1 MTRVTVLGAGA
12 WGTTQADHLARA
24 GADVVLWARDRAVV
38 DAIDTTHRN
47 EGFLPGHALA
57 PSLRAT
63 TDLAQAVASA
73 EVVLN
78 AVPSHATR
86 SVLEAAGPGIP
97 STAVVVNSSK
107 GIEVGTLTFLSGV
120 VKATLP
126 GLPYVMLSGPSFAE
140 EVASRQPT
148 AVVAASRDPASAER
162 TQALFSTPYFRV
174 YTSDDVT
181 GVEVAGALKNV
192 IAIAAGVLDGLGLGH
207 NPRAALVTRGLAE
220 MTRLGVA
227 LGADERTF
235 AGLAGLGDLV
245 LTCTGG
251 LSRNRSLGV
260 ALGQG
265 QTLAQWTSTHR
276 SAVEGVNTARA
287 ALRLA
292 EKAGVELPITAQVAA
307 VLFEGKPVKQ
317 AVSDLME
324 RALKSEQ
331 WA

>member
-1 MTRVTVLGAGA
+1 VL
-12 WGTTQADHLARA
+12 
-24 GADVVLWARDRAVV
+24 LWARDAGVV
-38 DAIDTTHRN
+38 GEINDSHRSD
-47 EGFLPGHALA
+47 GFLPGHGLA

-63 TDLAQAVASA
+63 TDLAAAA
-73 EVVLN
+73 AHADVVLN

-86 SVLEAAGPGIP
+86 AVLESAGARIAD
-97 STAVVVNSSK
+97 SAILVNASK
-107 GIEVGTLTFLSGV
+107 GIELGTLTFLSGV
-120 VKATLP
+120 VNATLP
-126 GLPYVMLSGPSFAE
+126 GRPYVMLSGPSFAE

-148 AVVAASRDPASAER
+148 AVVAASLDATAAE
-162 TQALFSTPYFRV
+162 QVQSLFSSPFFRV

-181 GVEVAGALKNV
+181 GVEVGGALKNV
-192 IAIAAGVLDGLGLGH
+192 IAIASGVLDGLGLGH

-220 MTRLGVA
+220 MCRLGVA
-227 LGADERTF
+227 LGAEERTF

-265 QTLAQWTSTHR
+265 QSLADWTSAHR

-292 EKAGVELPITAQVAA
+292 KKAQVELPVTAQVAA
-307 VLFEGKPVKQ
+307 VLFDGKPVKQ

>member
-1 MTRVTVLGAGA
+1 MTRVAVLGGGS
-12 WGTTQADHLARA
+12 WGTALADHLAR
-24 GADVVLWARDRAVV
+24 GGSDVTLWARDANVV
-38 DAIDTTHRN
+38 ACINTTHRSD
-47 EGFLPGHALA
+47 GFLPGHELT
-57 PSLRAT
+57 PSLQAT
-63 TDLAQAVASA
+63 TDLTRAVGSA
-73 EVVLN
+73 DVVLN

-86 SVLEAAGPGIP
+86 AVLESAGGSIRG
-97 STAVVVNSSK
+97 SAILVNSSK
-107 GIEVGTLTFLSGV
+107 GIELGTLTFLSGV

-126 GLPYVMLSGPSFAE
+126 GRPYVMLSGPSFAE
-140 EVASRQPT
+140 EVVIRQPT
-148 AVVAASRDPASAER
+148 AVVAASLDTASAEA
-162 TQALFSTPYFRV
+162 TQALFASRLFRV
-174 YTSDDVT
+174 YTSSDVV
-181 GVEVAGALKNV
+181 GVEVGGALKNV
-192 IAIAAGVLDGLGLGH
+192 MAIAAGVLDGMGLGH
-207 NPRAALVTRGLAE
+207 NPRAALLTRGLAE

-260 ALGQG
+260 ALGKG
-265 QTLAQWTSTHR
+265 QSLAQWTSTHR
-276 SAVEGVNTARA
+276 SAIEGVNTARA

-292 EKAGVELPITAQVAA
+292 ESAGVELPITAQVAA
-307 VLFEGKPVKQ
+307 VLFDDKPVKQ

>member
-1 MTRVTVLGAGA
+1 MRHVAVLGGGS
-12 WGTTQADHLARA
+12 WGTALADHLARG
-24 GADVVLWARDRAVV
+24 GADVVLWARDAEVV
-38 DAIDTTHRN
+38 DTINSTHRSD
-47 EGFLPGHALA
+47 GFLPGHALA

-63 TDLAQAVASA
+63 TDLGKAVQSCRVA
-73 EVVLN
+73 LN
-78 AVPSHATR
+78 AVPSHAAR
-86 SVLEAAGPGIP
+86 AVLEIAHR
-97 STAVVVNSSK
+97 AVPADAVLVNTSK
-107 GIEVGTLTFLSGV
+107 GIEVGSLTFLSGV
-120 VKATLP
+120 VATTLP
-126 GLPYVMLSGPSFAE
+126 GRPYVVLSGPSFAE

-148 AVVAASRDPASAER
+148 AVVAASLDAASAVA
-162 TQALFSTPYFRV
+162 TQSLFSTSHFRV

-181 GVEVAGALKNV
+181 GVEVGGALKNV
-192 IAIAAGVLDGLGLGH
+192 MAIAAGVLDGMGLGH
-207 NPRAALVTRGLAE
+207 NPRAALLTRGLAE

-227 LGADERTF
+227 LGAEERTF

-265 QTLAQWTSTHR
+265 QSLAEWTSAHR
-276 SAVEGVNTARA
+276 SAVEGVNAARA

-292 EKAGVELPITAQVAA
+292 EAAGVELPITAQVAA
-307 VLFEGKPVKQ
+307 VLFDAKPVKQ

-331 WA
+331 WP

>member
-1 MTRVTVLGAGA
+1 MTRVAVLGGGA
-12 WGTTQADHLARA
+12 WGTALADHLARN
-24 GADVVLWARDRAVV
+24 GTEVVLWARDPAVV
-38 DAIDTTHRN
+38 AEINESHRN
-47 EGFLPGHALA
+47 EGFLPGHGLT

-63 TDLAQAVASA
+63 TDLAAATRNV

-78 AVPSHATR
+78 SVPSHATR
-86 SVLEAAGPGIP
+86 AVLDAAS
-97 STAVVVNSSK
+97 STISRSAILVNSSK
-107 GIEVGTLTFLSGV
+107 GIELGTLTFLSGV
-120 VKATLP
+120 VKAALP
-126 GLPYVMLSGPSFAE
+126 GRPYVMLSGPSFAE

-148 AVVAASRDPASAER
+148 AVVAASLDPAAAELAQ
-162 TQALFSTPYFRV
+162 TLFSSPFFRV
-174 YTSDDVT
+174 YTSDDVI
-181 GVEVAGALKNV
+181 GVEVGGALKNV
-192 IAIAAGVLDGLGLGH
+192 IAIASGVLDGLGLGH

-235 AGLAGLGDLV
+235 AGLAGLGDLI

-265 QTLAQWTSTHR
+265 QSLADWTTVHR
-276 SAVEGVNTARA
+276 SAVEGVNAARA
-287 ALRLA
+287 ALALA
-292 EKAGVELPITAQVAA
+292 RKAGVELPITAQVAS
-307 VLFEGKPVKQ
+307 VLFDGKPVKQ

-331 WA
+331 PA

>member
-1 MTRVTVLGAGA
+1 MTRVAVLGGGA
-12 WGTTQADHLARA
+12 WGTALADHLARG
-24 GADVVLWARDRAVV
+24 GAEVVLWARDEAVV
-38 DAIDTTHRN
+38 AGINTNHRN
-47 EGFLPGHALA
+47 EAFLPGHGLA
-57 PSLRAT
+57 PSLGAT
-63 TDLAQAVASA
+63 GDLAVATRGA
-73 EVVLN
+73 GVVLN

-86 SVLEAAGPGIP
+86 AVLEAA
-97 STAVVVNSSK
+97 STAISTSAILVNCSK
-107 GIEVGTLTFLSGV
+107 GIELGTLTFLSGV
-120 VKATLP
+120 VKAVLP
-126 GLPYVMLSGPSFAE
+126 GRPYVMLSGPSFAE

-148 AVVAASRDPASAER
+148 AVVAASLQAAAAE
-162 TQALFSTPYFRV
+162 TAQSLFSSPAFRV

-181 GVEVAGALKNV
+181 GVEVGGALKNV
-192 IAIAAGVLDGLGLGH
+192 IAIASGVLDGMGLGH
-207 NPRAALVTRGLAE
+207 NPRAALLTRGLAE

-265 QTLAQWTSTHR
+265 QSLADWTAAHR

-287 ALRLA
+287 ALTLA
-292 EKAGVELPITAQVAA
+292 GSVGVELPITAQVAA
-307 VLFEGKPVKQ
+307 VLFDGKPVKQ

-324 RALKSEQ
+324 RAPKSEQ
-331 WA
+331 PA

>member
-1 MTRVTVLGAGA
+1 MTRVAVLGGGA
-12 WGTTQADHLARA
+12 WGTALADHLAR
-24 GADVVLWARDRAVV
+24 GGTDVVLWARDAAVV
-38 DAIDTTHRN
+38 SEINSSHRN
-47 EGFLPGHALA
+47 DGFLAGHGLA

-63 TDLAQAVASA
+63 TDLTAATRDV

-78 AVPSHATR
+78 SVPSHATR
-86 SVLEAAGPGIP
+86 SVLESANDGI
-97 STAVVVNSSK
+97 SRSAILINSSK
-107 GIEVGTLTFLSGV
+107 GIELGTLTFLSGV
-120 VKATLP
+120 VKAALP
-126 GLPYVMLSGPSFAE
+126 GRPYVMLSGPSFAE

-148 AVVAASRDPASAER
+148 AVVAASLDEAAAER
-162 TQALFSTPYFRV
+162 TQTLFSSPVFRV

-181 GVEVAGALKNV
+181 GVEVGGALKNV
-192 IAIAAGVLDGLGLGH
+192 IAIASGVLDGLGLGH

-235 AGLAGLGDLV
+235 AGLAGLGDLI

-265 QTLAQWTSTHR
+265 QSLADWTAAHR

-287 ALRLA
+287 ALALA
-292 EKAGVELPITAQVAA
+292 RNAGVELPITAQVAS
-307 VLFEGKPVKQ
+307 VLFDGKPVKQ

-331 WA
+331 PA

>member
-1 MTRVTVLGAGA
+1 MTRVAVLGGGS
-12 WGTTQADHLARA
+12 WGTAQADHLARS
-24 GADVVLWARDRAVV
+24 GADVTIWARDGEVV
-38 DAIDTTHRN
+38 NGINTAHRSD
-47 EGFLPGHALA
+47 GFLPGHALA
-57 PSLRAT
+57 PTLSAT
-63 TDLAQAVASA
+63 TDLAQAVRKAG
-73 EVVLN
+73 VVLN

-86 SVLEAAGPGIP
+86 SVLEAARADIP
-97 STAVVVNSSK
+97 SSAILVNSSK
-107 GIEVGTLTFLSGV
+107 GIELGTLTFLSGV

-148 AVVAASRDPASAER
+148 AVVAASLHTDSAEQA
-162 TQALFSTPYFRV
+162 QALFSSPYFRV

-181 GVEVAGALKNV
+181 GVEVGGALKNV
-192 IAIAAGVLDGLGLGH
+192 MAIAAGVLDGLGLGH
-207 NPRAALVTRGLAE
+207 NPRAALLTRGLAE

-227 LGADERTF
+227 LHADERTF

-265 QTLAQWTSTHR
+265 QSLAEWTSTHR

-292 EKAGVELPITAQVAA
+292 ETAGVELPITAQVAA
-307 VLFEGKPVKQ
+307 VLFDDKPVKQ